1 MITLAS
7 SGWTGITRKGLKSF
21 LVTPTLC
28 PPIGITHNQAFPL
41 CIYILRAIKT
51 AGDKGLGGGQFI
63 TMFTD
68 CVQVLWQYADVLDLR
83 KAYTNN
89 IHAMANTYGIEA
101 AVKTI
106 IKVHPS
112 FFLSVRA

>member
-1 MITLAS
+1 MVGHFSCVSTICLPDVIAHDQIS
-7 SGWTGITRKGLKSF
+7 
-21 LVTPTLC
+21 
-28 PPIGITHNQAFPL
+28 QAFPL
-41 CIYILRAIKT
+41 HIYILRAIKT
-51 AGDKGLGGGQFI
+51 AGGKGLGGGQFI

-89 IHAMANTYGIEA
+89 IHAMASTYGIEA